1 MNNHIARTSSISTDG
16 STSTDAS
23 VSTDRLTSTVG
34 GEGAAL
40 SVRAFAADDYSW
52 LQVWYEDPVLDEEL
66 GPLDDEWLEYVLA
79 DETGEQLVV
88 LTDGAP
94 VAVVGIVWA
103 NGENAAHAVT
113 DIAVDPARRGTGLGR
128 TALDQV
134 VAHVEREA
142 PDGWVAFVDRENLA
156 AFAFFSALGWEHT
169 AEPDPQDED
178 GMHTFALRP

>member
-1 MNNHIARTSSISTDG
+1 MPSHLARPSSSG
-16 STSTDAS
+16 TDAS
-23 VSTDRLTSTVG
+23 TGTDASSGTHASTGTVG
-34 GEGAAL
+34 GEVAAL
-40 SVRAFAADDYSW
+40 SVRAFTADDYPW
-52 LQVWYEDPVLDEEL
+52 LQAWYQDPVLDEEL

-79 DETGEQLVV
+79 DETGEELVV
-88 LTDGAP
+88 LADGVP

-103 NGENAAHAVT
+103 NGGNAAHAVT
-113 DIAVDPARRGTGLGR
+113 DVAVDPARRGTGLGR

-156 AFAFFSALGWEHT
+156 AFAFFSALGWEHA